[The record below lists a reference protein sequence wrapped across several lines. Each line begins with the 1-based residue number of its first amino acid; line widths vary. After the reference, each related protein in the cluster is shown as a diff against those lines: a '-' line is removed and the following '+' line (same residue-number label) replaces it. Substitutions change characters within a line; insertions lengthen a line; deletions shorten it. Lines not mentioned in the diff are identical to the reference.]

1 MSHSCDSPLT
11 EDFYKNGKLQ
21 LIIFAVLMLC
31 SCASIKQADRKP
43 VYEKELKE
51 GKITRSDYN
60 YLMQGQKELNKMN
73 KDR

>member
-1 MSHSCDSPLT
+1 M
-11 EDFYKNGKLQ
+11 KKL
-21 LIIFAVLMLC
+21 LIICAVLMLC
-31 SCASIKQADRKP
+31 GCASIRQDRKS

-60 YLMQGQKELNKMN
+60 YLIQGQRELNKMN

>member
-1 MSHSCDSPLT
+1 M
-11 EDFYKNGKLQ
+11 KKL
-21 LIIFAVLMLC
+21 LIICAVLMLC
-31 SCASIKQADRKP
+31 SCASIKRVDWKP
-43 VYEKELKE
+43 VYQKELKE

>member
-1 MSHSCDSPLT
+1 M
-11 EDFYKNGKLQ
+11 KKL
-21 LIIFAVLMLC
+21 LIICAVLMLC
-31 SCASIKQADRKP
+31 SCASTKQVDQKP
-43 VYEKELKE
+43 VYQKELKE